1 MNNIKRL
8 AIPITLII
16 CAIILI
22 IIGSA
27 LRNNEPLVL
36 QGTVC
41 CTTYKAASKIA
52 GRIDSLWVK
61 QGDRVEFGAPLY
73 ALSTPELDIK
83 LTQANAAKNAA
94 KAIDEQTIAGA
105 RKQQIDA
112 AHSLWLKAKTGSD
125 FALKSY
131 QRIARL
137 SQSGVVTAQQLDEAR
152 ANYEAMQATEQAAFS
167 QYSLALAGATKEQK
181 AAAAANVDMAQS
193 TINEVEQY
201 IADSRVYAPIS
212 GEVSTIAYN
221 RGEIVSAGFPV
232 VTILDLSDIWV
243 EFNIKETLLPLID
256 RTTALTAYIPAI
268 DATTQLEIEYISPQA
283 EFATWNA
290 TRAKGGF
297 DVRTFKVKMRPTDK
311 SIGLRQG
318 ISALI
323 RIKDIKQ

>member
-61 QGDRVEFGAPLY
+61 QGDRVEYGAPLY

-167 QYSLALAGATKEQK
+167 QYSFSLSK
-181 AAAAANVDMAQS
+181 
-193 TINEVEQY
+193 Y
-201 IADSRVYAPIS
+201 FPI
-212 GEVSTIAYN
+212 
-221 RGEIVSAGFPV
+221 
-232 VTILDLSDIWV
+232 
-243 EFNIKETLLPLID
+243 LL
-256 RTTALTAYIPAI
+256 
-268 DATTQLEIEYISPQA
+268 SPQINYIFNTLFLQQN
-283 EFATWNA
+283 EFSSN
-290 TRAKGGF
+290 
-297 DVRTFKVKMRPTDK
+297 
-311 SIGLRQG
+311 SICDNKENIHSDYLLSIER
-318 ISALI
+318 
-323 RIKDIKQ
+323 